1 MKRINS
7 VIEGSK
13 LWLLIKDL
21 MNTINS
27 GKKSIQEVYRKKN
40 HDLNCHKIRMKVLA
54 SAYSIR

>member
-21 MNTINS
+21 MNMINS
-27 GKKSIQEVYRKKN
+27 GKKSVQEVYRKPN
-40 HDLNCHKIRMKVLA
+40 HELNCHKVQLRILA
-54 SAYSIR
+54 SAHSIR